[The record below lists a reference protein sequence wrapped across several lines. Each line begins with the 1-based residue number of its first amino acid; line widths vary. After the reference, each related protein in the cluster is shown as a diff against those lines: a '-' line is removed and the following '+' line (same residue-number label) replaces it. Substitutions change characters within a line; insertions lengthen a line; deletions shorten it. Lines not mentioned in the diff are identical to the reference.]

1 MKIDAVVLA
10 GGDAG
15 KVVASLT
22 GPKSL
27 ISIGGRPMISYVMDA
42 LRQCSRLDKIVV
54 ALPAGTDAG
63 AFAGLGAELV
73 LDTRGVID
81 AIDRVIS
88 ATGPDGFILVV
99 SSDTPMISAGAID
112 DFLTVCE
119 REPADIYYMIVSE
132 ESIESR
138 FPGTKRTY
146 ARLRDGV
153 FTGGNVHL
161 TRKETFIR
169 NKEMGG
175 RLFAERKSPLGLL
188 RLLGIGFLVKYV
200 FGRLT
205 IPSLE
210 KKAGRLLAAKVK
222 AVVTDHPEL
231 GVDVDKP
238 EDLEIA
244 QDYLSGAESD

>member
-10 GGDAG
+10 GGEAS
-15 KVVASLT
+15 KVVPSLT

-27 ISIGGRPMISYVMDA
+27 IPIGGRPMISYVMDA

-54 ALPAGTDAG
+54 ALPAGTDPDD
-63 AFAGLGAELV
+63 FAGLGAELV

-81 AIDRVIS
+81 AIDRVIN
-88 ATGPDGFILVV
+88 ATNEDGYILVV
-99 SSDTPMISAGAID
+99 SSDTPMVSVGAID
-112 DFLTVCE
+112 DFLTACE
-119 REPADIYYMIVSE
+119 RESADIYYMIISE
-132 ESIESR
+132 ESIDSR

-161 TRKETFIR
+161 TKKETFLR

-175 RLFAERKSPLGLL
+175 RLFAERKSPFGLL

-200 FGRLT
+200 FRRLT
-205 IPSLE
+205 IASLE
-210 KKAGRLLAAKVK
+210 KKAGLLLAAKVK

-231 GVDVDKP
+231 GIDVDKP
-238 EDLEIA
+238 EDLQIA
-244 QDYLSGAESD
+244 RDYLSGTERV